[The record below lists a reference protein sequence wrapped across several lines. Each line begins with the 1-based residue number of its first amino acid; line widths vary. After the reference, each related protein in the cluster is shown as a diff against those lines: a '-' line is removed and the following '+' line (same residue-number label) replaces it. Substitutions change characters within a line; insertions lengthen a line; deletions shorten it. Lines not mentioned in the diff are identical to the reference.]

1 MIGGAM
7 IGGVVTGDAVAGGA
21 LTGGALTGGTVTGFV
36 IHALVVSLLLGCA
49 ATLAEPLARAARL
62 PTRWVWLSAM
72 LLSVGLVAGG
82 MLGGGMIGSSLLG
95 SRAAELASGG
105 GASALD
111 VRAGA
116 LPGQDPAQDL
126 AGDPGW
132 QGLLTMAVSRLGHG
146 VSSALL
152 KASRPLPH
160 PSPALVAGL
169 ALLWGA
175 ASTLLMGFLVAGAL
189 RHARMRRDWP
199 RLRVLGEEARLS
211 PGREPAHGPAVA
223 GLLRPEIILPRWAL
237 GLPPADLRLVLRHE
251 AEHRHARD
259 PALLAV
265 ASLCLAAVPWNVPL
279 WWQLRR
285 LRDAVEM
292 DCDAR
297 VLRSEGRRRPY
308 AELLLRVA
316 AAEPR
321 TSVLPGRTSPSLA
334 FPTLASL
341 SLGGSRSQ
349 LERRF
354 LAMRPLAP
362 RPLRLVTAAAAALLL
377 VLAAC
382 LADQPLPVEPEA
394 TLPVSATAS
403 ASPLEAPV
411 PPDPAAGPP
420 TAEDIGGPDGIITL
434 ERIEVEATRGRAPVA
449 RSVGETVRVRM
460 SGPMAGLAASDAEDS
475 PLVVVNGEAWTL
487 SGSEV
492 ELNPEDIASIEILK
506 GAAAEAR
513 YGARGANGVI
523 LITLKEGI

>member
-1 MIGGAM
+1 MMGEAM
-7 IGGVVTGDAVAGGA
+7 IGGVVTGGVVTGEAVAGSA
-21 LTGGALTGGTVTGFV
+21 VTGFV

-62 PTRWVWLSAM
+62 PTRWVWLGAM

-82 MLGGGMIGSSLLG
+82 MLGGGMIGAGLLG
-95 SRAAELASGG
+95 SRDAELASGG

-111 VRAGA
+111 ARAGA
-116 LPGQDPAQDL
+116 VAGQDPGQNPGQDPGQDL

-132 QGLLTMAVSRLGHG
+132 QGFVTTAVSRLGHG

-169 ALLWGA
+169 GLLWGA
-175 ASTLLMGFLVAGAL
+175 ASTLLVGFLVAGAL

-199 RLRVLGEEARLS
+199 RVRVLGEQARLS
-211 PGREPAHGPAVA
+211 PGREQAHGPAVA

-237 GLPPADLRLVLRHE
+237 ELPPGDLRLVLRHE
-251 AEHRHARD
+251 AEHRRARD
-259 PALLAV
+259 PALLAA

-285 LRDAVEM
+285 LRDAVEV

-321 TSVLPGRTSPSLA
+321 PSVLPGRSSPSLA

-341 SLGGSRSQ
+341 SLGRSRSQ

-362 RPLRLVTAAAAALLL
+362 RPLRLVTATAAALLL

-382 LADQPLPVEPEA
+382 LADQPLPVEPD
-394 TLPVSATAS
+394 TTPPAS
-403 ASPLEAPV
+403 AA
-411 PPDPAAGPP
+411 
-420 TAEDIGGPDGIITL
+420 AEDIGGPDGIIEL
-434 ERIEVEATRGRAPVA
+434 QRIEVEATRGRAPEA

-460 SGPMAGLAASDAEDS
+460 RGPMAGLGASDAENS
-475 PLVVVNGEAWTL
+475 PLIVVNGEAWTL

-523 LITLKEGI
+523 LITLKITRREGV